1 MTVTHPLFGVQ
12 NMAQIVT
19 LYTYIHRQRFSSTD
33 NIYEMKIKCKTKFTN
48 VDCLDT
54 KFCSTIKLTT
64 MCMFVLSSFWDTPF
78 L

>member
-1 MTVTHPLFGVQ
+1 MDTWQQIRFKMTVTQPLFGVQ

-19 LYTYIHRQRFSSTD
+19 LYIYTSTTFD
-33 NIYEMKIKCKTKFTN
+33 VIMKFTN

-64 MCMFVLSSFWDTPF
+64 MCMVVLSSFWDTPF

>member
-12 NMAQIVT
+12 NIAQIVT
-19 LYTYIHRQRFSSTD
+19 LYTYIHRQRL
-33 NIYEMKIKCKTKFTN
+33 IKIKCKTKFTN